1 MGSFRALIVSLVLA
15 LGACAPLPQRAGI
28 PTQWQ
33 PSPNVDERR
42 PNFVIIHHTGSD
54 AAERA
59 LRTLT
64 SADSRV
70 SAHYLIARNGTIYQL
85 ADERARAWHA
95 GESYWGGN
103 ADLNSSSL
111 GIELDNNGE
120 EPYAA
125 VQIGALL
132 DLLADIKQR
141 YGIPATNFLGHGD
154 VAPRR
159 KTDPNHHFPWR
170 RLAER
175 GYGLW
180 CDANGITA
188 PEAFDPVL
196 ALQAFGYDMS
206 DAPAAIAAFRRR
218 YVPNALD
225 AEPGLDLTPDECAVL
240 HCLLQHRRQ

>member
-1 MGSFRALIVSLVLA
+1 MALLVLA
-15 LGACAPLPQRAGI
+15 LAACAPLPQRAGI
-28 PTQWQ
+28 PTLWQ

-64 SADSRV
+64 SAQSRV
-70 SAHYLIARNGTIYQL
+70 SAHYLIGRDGTIYQL

-120 EPYAA
+120 EPYTEA
-125 VQIGALL
+125 QIGALL
-132 DLLADIKQR
+132 ELLGDIKRR
-141 YGIPATNFLGHGD
+141 YGIPAANFLGHGD

-170 RLAER
+170 RLAVR
-175 GYGLW
+175 GFGLW
-180 CDANGITA
+180 CDASGIETPA
-188 PEAFDPVL
+188 ALDPVL
-196 ALQAFGYDMS
+196 ALQAFGYDTS
-206 DAPAAIAAFRRR
+206 NAPAAMAAFRRHFSESIM
-218 YVPNALD
+218 D
-225 AEPGLDLTPDECAVL
+225 AGPATDLTNQERVLL
-240 HCLLQHRRQ
+240 HCLIERKRQ